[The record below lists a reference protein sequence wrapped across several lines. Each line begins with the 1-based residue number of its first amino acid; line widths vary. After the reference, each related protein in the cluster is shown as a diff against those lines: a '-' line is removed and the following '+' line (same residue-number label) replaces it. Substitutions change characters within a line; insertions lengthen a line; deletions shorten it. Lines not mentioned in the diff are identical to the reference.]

1 LKRQQASELLLEEI
15 KIKVDSAFLEWD
27 NVRMSKQLQQ
37 LDPATKSADHMAVL
51 NVRTAA
57 LNANSALLLGLVLSI
72 IPTISGVALIA

>member
-1 LKRQQASELLLEEI
+1 
-15 KIKVDSAFLEWD
+15 
-27 NVRMSKQLQQ
+27 MSKQLQQ